1 MSCQYLIKITSV
13 IAVTLNIVGKHL
25 ASDAEYKKTI
35 KESVAVLLNG
45 LKERY
50 IPLFNINWSV
60 YYVKS
65 SYITGIL

>member
-25 ASDAEYKKTI
+25 ASDAEYKKAI
-35 KESVAVLLNG
+35 KESVAVLLKG

-50 IPLFNINWSV
+50 SLRSCMIDNSV
-60 YYVKS
+60 KYWKAGYNR
-65 SYITGIL
+65 